1 MFKKIL
7 LGTLAAILVAAMGA
21 SAYSVF
27 AAPAS
32 QATADDA
39 AGLLYMYEEEKLARD
54 VYAALYT
61 QWNQPTFQ
69 NIAASEQMHMD
80 AVKTL
85 LVSNGITVPNTA
97 AGVFNN
103 TTLQSLYNSLMAT
116 GSKSIGDALKVG
128 ATIEEVDIKDLQS
141 RIAQTTNADIQLVYN
156 NLMNASYNHLR
167 NFVTVLNR
175 LTGETYQPQYLS
187 ADLYQTII
195 TSTNGRGMGRGGSMM
210 TGQSNGTGMC
220 TGTGTGTC
228 TGTGSTTT
236 TPMGGRGHR
245 GGR

>member
-7 LGTLAAILVAAMGA
+7 IGTLAAILVAVMGA
-21 SAYSVF
+21 NAYSVL

-32 QATADDA
+32 QATTDNT
-39 AGLLYMYEEEKLARD
+39 AGLLYMYGEEKLARD
-54 VYAALYT
+54 VYTALYT

-85 LVSNGITVPNTA
+85 LVSNGITVPDTA
-97 AGVFNN
+97 AGVFTNA
-103 TTLQSLYNSLMAT
+103 TLQSLYTSLMAT
-116 GSKSIGDALKVG
+116 GSKSLADALKVG

-141 RIAQTTNADIQLVYN
+141 YLALTTNADIQLVYN
-156 NLMNASYNHLR
+156 NLMNGSYNHLR

-175 LTGETYQPQYLS
+175 LTDEIYQPQYLS
-187 ADLYQTII
+187 TDLYQTII
-195 TSTNGRGMGRGGSMM
+195 TSKNGRGMGHDADSMM
-210 TGQSNGTGMC
+210 NGHGNGTC
-220 TGTGTGTC
+220 SGTGTGTC